1 MANQDEQIWQM
12 VIPQVSMLLDPIS
25 LMGAS
30 RHKAKALSAALLSVA
45 APSYS
50 SACPENSIRQENQT
64 VLMQCLAKSMPD
76 EIIKR
81 ELREK
86 LEEIRELGPNWI
98 EGAKPISDQAIAHV
112 EELLNRSRDL
122 DLLSWELA
130 PYVNGTILMTYDE
143 GGVLASINITSTGA
157 SAVIDSPTKYITI
170 EETDFN
176 VSDIYDIV
184 WRLSP
189 LNKERIYA
197 RS

>member
-1 MANQDEQIWQM
+1 
-12 VIPQVSMLLDPIS
+12 
-25 LMGAS
+25 
-30 RHKAKALSAALLSVA
+30 
-45 APSYS
+45 
-50 SACPENSIRQENQT
+50 
-64 VLMQCLAKSMPD
+64 MQCLAKSMPD

-86 LEEIRELGPNWI
+86 LEEIREMGPNWI
-98 EGAKPISDQAIAHV
+98 ECAKPISDQAIAHV
-112 EELLNRSRDL
+112 EELLNRSQDL